1 MHNSLSFD
9 RAAGYYDQTRSLP
22 GPIVRQGVRAIL
34 DISGAAARVL
44 DVGTGTGRISIPLLE
59 HGADL
64 VGCDLSS
71 EMLQRLQE
79 KLPPARI
86 LQADA
91 SRMPFP
97 TGHFDALLTVHVLH
111 LIAPWQEAL
120 QEFKRVLRPGGIYLN
135 VRTYERAGFSI
146 REQMR
151 NFWREWVEAQ
161 GVKIHQPGVRDH
173 QVFLKELKSLG
184 VRLEEVEV
192 VRYSL
197 SYTLREE
204 LGRYN
209 ARVYSDAWQLPDEV
223 HAASMRELRNW
234 VDREYGDLDQQREDE
249 VRFVIDVA
257 RFGEKEEGY
266 GRGG

>member
-1 MHNSLSFD
+1 MNHSLSFD
-9 RAAGYYDQTRSLP
+9 RAAGYYDQTRSIP
-22 GPIVRQGVRAIL
+22 GPIVGQGVRAIL
-34 DISGAAARVL
+34 DISGAAARIL

-59 HGADL
+59 QGADL

-71 EMLQRLQE
+71 EMLRRLQE

-91 SRMPFP
+91 SRLPFSA
-97 TGHFDALLTVHVLH
+97 GHFDALLTVHVIH

-120 QEFKRVLRPGGIYLN
+120 QEFKRVLRTGGTYLN

-151 NFWREWVEAQ
+151 KFWREWVEAQ
-161 GVKIHQPGVRDH
+161 GGKIHQPGVGDH
-173 QVFLKELKSLG
+173 QVFLDELTSLG
-184 VRLEEVEV
+184 AGLEEVEV
-192 VRYSL
+192 VGYSL

-204 LGRYN
+204 LGRFN
-209 ARVYSDAWQLPDEV
+209 DRVYSSAWQLPDEV

-234 VDREYGDLDQQREDE
+234 VDRNYGDLDRQREDE

-257 RFGEKEEGY
+257 RFGKDE
-266 GRGG
+266 